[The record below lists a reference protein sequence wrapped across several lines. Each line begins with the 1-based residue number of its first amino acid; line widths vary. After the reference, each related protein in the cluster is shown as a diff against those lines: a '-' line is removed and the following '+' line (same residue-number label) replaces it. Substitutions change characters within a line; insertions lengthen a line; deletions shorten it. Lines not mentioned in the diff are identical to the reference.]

1 MVDCSIPYRV
11 LLHVPS
17 AIIQLAVSYP
27 GPGVPDLSL
36 FGEEEVVLPV
46 KVIIFIKKIPSVT
59 AQLNPNIIHFKL
71 FDTH

>member
-1 MVDCSIPYRV
+1 MNRIDCSISYRV

-46 KVIIFIKKIPSVT
+46 KVIIFIKKISP
-59 AQLNPNIIHFKL
+59 ARIKPNIIHFKL